1 LYSLV
6 SEAEV
11 ATLVSTESP
20 QSACSR
26 LVELAKSRGGYDNIT
41 LAVIPLVGQ
50 LRTEPPAGFDEAAMV
65 QRLRAA
71 ENVVEG
77 EGLGLARS
85 LILLFMLS
93 GLAVLLVVLVMAV
106 LLAR

>member
-1 LYSLV
+1 
-6 SEAEV
+6 
-11 ATLVSTESP
+11 
-20 QSACSR
+20 
-26 LVELAKSRGGYDNIT
+26 
-41 LAVIPLVGQ
+41 
-50 LRTEPPAGFDEAAMV
+50 MV